1 MRARVRILA
10 CCVGLA
16 ISPFAL
22 AGESI
27 YQDLPFGKERC
38 VDLSP
43 ISEKDQKEMEEMGQD
58 IPWALHCQGY
68 KEYKILN
75 KWDRR
80 AKVLFGHLSDQFLA
94 EHNEDFDA
102 DSLAG
107 DKIEWRL
114 DDTGTP
120 RAAILRY
127 KFSNYNFNEKPL
139 PEVLLVSKVGQP
151 DSPAS
156 CAIGMVDASAN
167 KNANELARKV
177 ADEVADGFQCGRDM
191 PEYHGKRSKT
201 APNMHVQLN

>member
-1 MRARVRILA
+1 MFAGVRILA
-10 CCVGLA
+10 CCVG
-16 ISPFAL
+16 FAVPAFAV
-22 AGESI
+22 AGESV

-58 IPWALHCQGY
+58 IPWALRCNGY
-68 KEYKILN
+68 KEYGILN

-80 AKVLFGHLSDQFLA
+80 AKVLFGYLSDQFLA
-94 EHNEDFDA
+94 EHIEDFDV
-102 DSLAG
+102 DNFAG
-107 DKIEWRL
+107 DKVEWRL

-127 KFSNYNFNEKPL
+127 KFSNYNFDQKPL
-139 PEVLLVSKVGQP
+139 PEVLLISKVGQP

-156 CAIGMVDASAN
+156 CAVGMVDTSAN
-167 KNANELARKV
+167 KDANELARQV
-177 ADEVADGFQCGRDM
+177 ADEVTDGFQCGRDI

-201 APNMHVQLN
+201 APNMNVELN